1 VAQVKVKGNI
11 VKARE
16 SFVKDNFG
24 HEAWTKVVDA
34 LPDEDA
40 QVLRGIVTNAAWFDF
55 EMAKRL
61 DDTIVA
67 TLGHGRRE
75 VFEDI
80 GRASAIANLTTVH
93 KRLLEPGDP
102 QAFMEKADLIY
113 GFYYDKGYRDYEATG
128 ANSGV
133 LTTHEAQTYS
143 QMDCLTVIG
152 WYRQA
157 LEMCGASSVEIVE
170 ESCRALGGEVCR
182 YVVSW
187 K

>member
-1 VAQVKVKGNI
+1 MKVKGNI

-16 SFVKDNFG
+16 AFVNENFG
-24 HEAWTKVVDA
+24 DDAWERVLDS
-34 LPDEDA
+34 LPDED
-40 QVLRGIVTNAAWFDF
+40 QRILRGIVTNTAWFEFD
-55 EMAKRL
+55 MAKRL
-61 DDTIVA
+61 DDAIVA
-67 TLGHGRRE
+67 SLGRGRIE

-93 KRLLEPGDP
+93 KRLLELGNP

-113 GFYYDKGYRDYEATG
+113 HFYYDKGYRTYEATG
-128 ANSGV
+128 ASSGV
-133 LTTHEAQTYS
+133 LTTHEAETYS

-157 LEMCGASSVEIVE
+157 LEMCGATGVEIVE
-170 ESCRALGGEVCR
+170 ETCRALGGDVCR

-187 K
+187 S